1 MALEITPEI
10 QEAIDKA
17 VEAATEG
24 LKANNQKLI
33 KEKRDLQAKVGG
45 VDADQFAALEAERDE
60 LKGQVTKLNKDL
72 KKATDDLGIAT
83 KSLETETNFTQNLLI
98 DNGLL
103 AELTEVGVKNPAHLK
118 ATQAMLRGQV
128 QIVADG
134 DKRIAKVGDKA
145 LKDFVK
151 EWAAGD
157 EGKHFVQAPG
167 NAGGGASGGS
177 GGAAGKTMARA
188 AFDALGQGER
198 AAFISEGGKLTD

>member
-1 MALEITPEI
+1 M
-10 QEAIDKA
+10 
-17 VEAATEG
+17 
-24 LKANNQKLI
+24 
-33 KEKRDLQAKVGG
+33 
-45 VDADQFAALEAERDE
+45 
-60 LKGQVTKLNKDL
+60 
-72 KKATDDLGIAT
+72 
-83 KSLETETNFTQNLLI
+83 
-98 DNGLL
+98 
-103 AELTEVGVKNPAHLK
+103 KNPAHLK